1 MTAVSHPAEE
11 VQKLLNQWR
20 SPVVVANINSPNQ
33 VVLSGRLADIEAV
46 ELQLKQFGLRFKRLP
61 VATAFHSPVVAEASR
76 PLVDI

>member
-1 MTAVSHPAEE
+1 MMARAAWTPGAMTAVSHPAED

-46 ELQLKQFGLRFKRLP
+46 ELQLTARPRRRLP
-61 VATAFHSPVVAEASR
+61 VATAFIHRS
-76 PLVDI
+76 